1 MDFSLNAL
9 MSMNLTRIEYKY
21 FVYKKNRPYI
31 LNDLLQ
37 FMHFDRHKNLLDHS
51 YKVASIYF
59 EDHGLTSY
67 QEKLEGQPYRKKIRV
82 RFYPQSNFTGAN
94 LEIKYKKIEQ
104 GFKIR
109 INLSES
115 VMKNLLNGSVNESLK
130 TIEDPVLRRVI
141 VELKTNGLKPFVK
154 IDYNR
159 IAFYSKTDTNVR
171 VTLDSNVKCSRFL
184 KHRMARTHI
193 PVIPSEMEILEIKSD
208 HYFPYFLCY
217 LIKKYSLKKSAISKY
232 VYAVQNLGLN
242 SSMSIV

>member
-9 MSMNLTRIEYKY
+9 VAMNFTRIEYKY
-21 FVYKKNRPYI
+21 FIYKKFRPYI

-37 FMHFDRHKNLLDHS
+37 FMHFDRHENLPDHS

-67 QEKLEGQPYRKKIRV
+67 QEKLEGQPYRKKTRI
-82 RFYPQSNFTGAN
+82 RFYPQSNFAGAN
-94 LEIKYKKIEQ
+94 LEIKYKNIEQ
-104 GFKIR
+104 GFKTK

-115 VMKNLLNGSVNESLK
+115 LMTDLLNGSGNESLK
-130 TIEDPVLRRVI
+130 TIENPVLRRVI
-141 VELKTNGLKPFVK
+141 VGLKTSGLKPFVK

-171 VTLDSNVKCSRFL
+171 VTLDSDVKCSRFSRHL
-184 KHRMARTHI
+184 TAHTHI
-193 PVIPSEMEILEIKSD
+193 PVIPSEMEILEIKSGR
-208 HYFPYFLCY
+208 YFPYFLCY

-232 VYAVQNLGLN
+232 AYAVQNLGLN